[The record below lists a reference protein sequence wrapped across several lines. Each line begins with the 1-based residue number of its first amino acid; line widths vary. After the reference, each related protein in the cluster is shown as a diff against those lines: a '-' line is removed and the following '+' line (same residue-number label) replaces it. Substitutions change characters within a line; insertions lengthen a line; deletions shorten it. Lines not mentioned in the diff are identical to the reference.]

1 MVRVGE
7 SMISLL
13 LKLHSQLSGVPDSYN
28 PEQVM
33 DGEAG
38 SSMDTSTILDYESRI
53 GDGPYFISLL
63 LKKIANLD
71 PLCRDDIIETKKRLW
86 PKKPENENEQRDK
99 ENREK
104 EERKKRAKERQQ
116 KLMAEFASRQKQFM
130 EKSMEPG
137 RLFQNF
143 FLKLFV
149 YIIFS

>member
-1 MVRVGE
+1 
-7 SMISLL
+7 MISLL
-13 LKLHSQLSGVPDSYN
+13 LKLHKQLSGPDSYN
-28 PEQVM
+28 PEYLFEIETE
-33 DGEAG
+33 DK
-38 SSMDTSTILDYESRI
+38 MDTSVDVESRI

-71 PLCRDDIIETKKRLW
+71 PLCREDIIETKKRLW

-116 KLMAEFASRQKQFM
+116 KLMAEFANKQKQFM

-137 RLFQNF
+137 SFSLFF
-143 FLKLFV
+143 PCILFLVKL
-149 YIIFS
+149 